1 VPLQV
6 EDVTRHRLGK
16 LARHLKLGEQNVQHE
31 LLVDLCVVEE
41 LGDEQLR
48 LFFLRCLINLRVLAV
63 EDAHLLADYVKL
75 GLDWRFV

>member
-1 VPLQV
+1 MPLQV
-6 EDVTRHRLGK
+6 ENVTRHRLGQ

-41 LGDEQLR
+41 LRNEQLR
-48 LFFLRCLINLRVLAV
+48 LLFLRCLINLRVLTV
-63 EDAHLLADYVKL
+63 KNAHLLADDIKL